1 MKTILFL
8 FISLSISAQKYRV
21 RAVQDSIYIQDT
33 LPIGHSLKVWSPYV
47 KDFLLTLTNPDG
59 YIVDVMQ
66 PHTNG
71 WKPKE
76 DIKGWY
82 SYELIWFDFRG
93 KRSVKSG
100 KVFVL

>member
-1 MKTILFL
+1 MRTILFL

-21 RAVQDSIYIQDT
+21 RAVHDSIYIQDT

-47 KDFLLTLTNPDG
+47 KDFMLTLINPNG
-59 YIVDVMQ
+59 YVVEILQ
-66 PHTNG
+66 PIKNG
-71 WKPKE
+71 WKRGDE
-76 DIKGWY
+76 MQGWY

-93 KRSVKSG
+93 KRSTKSG